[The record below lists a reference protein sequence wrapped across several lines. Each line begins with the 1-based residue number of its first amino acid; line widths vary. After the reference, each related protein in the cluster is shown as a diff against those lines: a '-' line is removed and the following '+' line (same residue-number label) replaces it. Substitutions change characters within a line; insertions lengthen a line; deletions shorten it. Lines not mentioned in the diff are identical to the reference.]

1 MRAVV
6 LSGFGE
12 PLVVDERPEPV
23 PRGEEL
29 VVRVSGV
36 GACGSD
42 VHITA
47 GREQVRL
54 PLVLGHEVAGT
65 CAEMGE
71 VLVYSAWG
79 CGRCRFCSAGD
90 EQLSPQAADAG
101 WERDGGLPMLCS
113 SGAPASVPLERLD
126 PVRAAPLADAGV
138 TPYRA
143 VRRIAPFSASRSS
156 SEEVHESG
164 GRLFR
169 R

>member
-12 PLVVDERPEPV
+12 PLVVEERPEPV

-36 GACGSD
+36 GVCGSD
-42 VHITA
+42 VHIAA

-71 VLVYSAWG
+71 VLVYAAWG

-90 EQLSPQAADAG
+90 AQFVSAG
-101 WERDGGLPMLCS
+101 GRRGLGARRRVCRGFARP
-113 SGAPASVPLERLD
+113 GAPASVPAR
-126 PVRAAPLADAGV
+126 
-138 TPYRA
+138 
-143 VRRIAPFSASRSS
+143 
-156 SEEVHESG
+156 
-164 GRLFR
+164 
-169 R
+169 